1 MSPEIPCPS
10 ADLLRR
16 SLDPDDPMSESERQR
31 IEVHVAGCP
40 RDCKEIIAA
49 LLRDTVSAGLPSAEA
64 TLPSPTPAADVPPA
78 VVPGYEILGELG
90 RGGMGVVY
98 KACHLAL
105 NRTVAL
111 KMLLS
116 GAHAEP
122 DDLLRFQVEVE
133 AIAALRHPNI
143 VHVYEV
149 GKHDGLSYFA
159 LEYAEGGS
167 LAQKLAAGPLADND
181 AARLLETLA
190 HAVSHAHDHGIL
202 HRDLKPA
209 NILLDADGTPKI
221 TDFGLARRLQGGP
234 NLTQSGAILGTPSY
248 MAPEQVSGFERRS
261 LGPAVDVYA
270 LGAILYE
277 LLTGR
282 PPFQGRSVIETLD
295 RVRTQEPVPP
305 SRFWVKV
312 PFDLETICLKA
323 LAKEPA
329 HRYSTAADL
338 AADLRR
344 FLDDE
349 PIQPG
354 QWEWRRNCGAASVET
369 RPCSGWPR
377 RSSSSAE
384 FSPS

>member
-98 KACHLAL
+98 KARHLAL

-248 MAPEQVSGFERRS
+248 MAPEQVSGSTRS

-305 SRFWVKV
+305 SRT
-312 PFDLETICLKA
+312 L
-323 LAKEPA
+323 
-329 HRYSTAADL
+329 
-338 AADLRR
+338 
-344 FLDDE
+344 
-349 PIQPG
+349 G
-354 QWEWRRNCGAASVET
+354 
-369 RPCSGWPR
+369 
-377 RSSSSAE
+377 
-384 FSPS
+384 